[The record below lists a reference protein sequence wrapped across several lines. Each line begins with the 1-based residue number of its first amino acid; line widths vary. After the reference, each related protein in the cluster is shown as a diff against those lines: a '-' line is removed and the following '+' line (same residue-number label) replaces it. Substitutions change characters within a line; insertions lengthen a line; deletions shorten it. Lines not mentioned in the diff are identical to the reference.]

1 MTIIEFIATFAGGF
15 TFGAVVMALHKLPHD
30 DEDDGR
36 LGWKDVPPRELQ
48 LGKHME
54 ARPPV
59 ECPKCHNRASTASNV
74 DHEHWGGYSS
84 FYIAP
89 VPPSK

>member
-15 TFGAVVMALHKLPHD
+15 TFGAVVMALHKVPHD

-36 LGWKDVPPRELQ
+36 LGWKIQEGVPPRELQ

-54 ARPPV
+54 EHALCLCLYCAGSGRLSK
-59 ECPKCHNRASTASNV
+59 ENLSLTCPACMGSGFR
-74 DHEHWGGYSS
+74 Y
-84 FYIAP
+84 
-89 VPPSK
+89 